1 MSHHT
6 MTIPWRAPNAMS
18 DSIAWSSGTFML
30 IASALTGPRAV
41 ADADS
46 PQPLVAR
53 LGSVRERQQ

>member
-30 IASALTGPRAV
+30 IASALPVPVPWPTPIRPSRWSP
-41 ADADS
+41 DS
-46 PQPLVAR
+46 ALFVSGKQ
-53 LGSVRERQQ
+53 